1 MRGDDGAFRHLYK
14 ARGAGG
20 VDDLRQ
26 GADAHREHGHAAFY
40 AQLLFFAFDA
50 HLELIDDLRPLF
62 LHAHGGVGEVGRDLG
77 EVDGERFACTQH
89 AHLFAARK
97 QRRLRYVEH
106 FLPARAR
113 TALPAAR
120 RSAGREPFF
129 FPLHRSAARQRP
141 AAPPRRSSAGSER
154 AFISACRRKYIRA
167 DARSARS
174 ARQRPAR
181 CRYKIFAFRRRYK
194 TFPFRSGSG
203 GRGGI

>member
-14 ARGAGG
+14 ACGAGG

-50 HLELIDDLRPLF
+50 HLELIDDFRPLF

-120 RSAGREPFF
+120 SAGGEPF
-129 FPLHRSAARQRP
+129 
-141 AAPPRRSSAGSER
+141 
-154 AFISACRRKYIRA
+154 FISACRRKHIRA
-167 DARSARS
+167 DARISLSAARRS
-174 ARQRPAR
+174 AGRERPFLPFRQSAAGLR
-181 CRYKIFAFRRRYK
+181 CFRSGYKAFPFRNRYK
-194 TFPFRSGSG
+194 TFPFQNGSG
-203 GRGGI
+203 GCGRS